1 MDEEPKGTQ
10 TLAHTHVHTLILLL
24 WGFLPR
30 HGTPIGLCLMQLL
43 QCQLAVQTLCLFVDV
58 EGTGFSRKASQALP
72 LLSCYLSPAS
82 QMEAGR
88 GGEEE
93 GTDEETQNGGEEVTQ
108 GREEEEGGESSAA
121 METDAAEGIM
131 CNDRCPLVGPSL
143 GADTEPPVAH
153 DHLLFTTLTC
163 LGKMLSACSALI
175 RSPALQVS
183 MNEIWGKLMLLYVCT
198 QHGCCSHTSTH
209 TSHCFPLI
217 EQTEALLLHP
227 HAWVRL
233 ASARLTG
240 LLFATY
246 KPEELASGVNQG
258 GEYLLESTTE
268 KVGALHSPRMVCG
281 CDTAMSCVCC
291 VCMYV
296 GVTSVN
302 HF

>member
-1 MDEEPKGTQ
+1 MQ
-10 TLAHTHVHTLILLL
+10 TLAHTLVHTLIPLL

-43 QCQLAVQTLCLFVDV
+43 QCQLAVQTLCLFVEV

-88 GGEEE
+88 GGGEE

-108 GREEEEGGESSAA
+108 GREEEEEGESSAA
-121 METDAAEGIM
+121 METDAAEGIL
-131 CNDRCPLVGPSL
+131 CNDRCPLVEPSL

-198 QHGCCSHTSTH
+198 QHGCCSHAYTRTLR
-209 TSHCFPLI
+209 CFPCDRANRS
-217 EQTEALLLHP
+217 TP
-227 HAWVRL
+227 PT
-233 ASARLTG
+233 SACLGSSG
-240 LLFATY
+240 LCTTHWSSLCCLQARGVGLWSE
-246 KPEELASGVNQG
+246 PERRVPPGIHYREG
-258 GEYLLESTTE
+258 
-268 KVGALHSPRMVCG
+268 RC
-281 CDTAMSCVCC
+281 
-291 VCMYV
+291 
-296 GVTSVN
+296 TSQPQDGLWM
-302 HF
+302 